1 MEKNHLDGY
10 GEMNWVDGNKYY
22 GFYKNDK
29 KHGFGMYYSSDNKYF
44 IGFWKNGKQDGF
56 GKYIQNDKI
65 RYSFWKN
72 GKIDKKYENIDENE
86 FFKNLE
92 NNKINFIYFKWDVKQ
107 LSSYFKNQ
115 TKYLNII
122 IHKNNITTGN

>member
-1 MEKNHLDGY
+1 
-10 GEMNWVDGNKYY
+10 
-22 GFYKNDK
+22 
-29 KHGFGMYYSSDNKYF
+29 MYYSSDNKYF

-107 LSSYFKNQ
+107 LSSFFKNQ
-115 TKYLNII
+115 NEEVNEIK
-122 IHKNNITTGN
+122 